1 MQLFL
6 SKAVSPGLEQIL
18 EATHRKVAILLV
30 SVESLI
36 RFGVARGC
44 GAGGGGGGGGYGGAS
59 SDHRVEIPVI
69 LHFFVAL
76 ALVVELRR
84 ENMRR

>member
-44 GAGGGGGGGGYGGAS
+44 GAGGGGGGAS

-76 ALVVELRR
+76 ALVVELWR

>member
-1 MQLFL
+1 MQLL
-6 SKAVSPGLEQIL
+6 LNKAVSPGLEQIL

-36 RFGVARGC
+36 RFGVARGYG
-44 GAGGGGGGGGYGGAS
+44 GAGGGGGGGAS

-76 ALVVELRR
+76 GLVVELWR
-84 ENMRR
+84 EKMRR